1 MKYFIDESSRKP
13 AYIQLY
19 EQLRK
24 DIADGVY
31 PYKTKLPSKR
41 LISAE
46 TGISVITAEHALEL
60 LCDEGYIEARERSG
74 YFVTFQ
80 NGAFFPVGE
89 ESETIPKND
98 YKESRSH
105 SFPFSVISK
114 TMRRVLTKHGELIL
128 EKSPNI
134 GMAEL
139 RNAISRYLL
148 RSRGINALPE
158 QIVIGSGSEYLY
170 GIVTAI
176 LGRDRIYGIE
186 NPSYEKIEK
195 VYRASG
201 VRCELLPLAK
211 NGIKSSALAET
222 SASVLHITP
231 YRSFPSGVTA
241 SLIKRREYL
250 KWASEYDRFIVE
262 DDFESEFTLSKK
274 PEETIFS
281 LSEKENVIYLNTF
294 SKTISP
300 SIRMGYMVLPKS
312 LISAYHEKA
321 GFYSCSVPVFEQYVL
336 AELINSGDFER
347 HINRVRRKIRKE
359 KESKQN
365 IV

>member
-1 MKYFIDESSRKP
+1 
-13 AYIQLY
+13 
-19 EQLRK
+19 
-24 DIADGVY
+24 
-31 PYKTKLPSKR
+31 
-41 LISAE
+41 
-46 TGISVITAEHALEL
+46 
-60 LCDEGYIEARERSG
+60 
-74 YFVTFQ
+74 
-80 NGAFFPVGE
+80 
-89 ESETIPKND
+89 
-98 YKESRSH
+98 
-105 SFPFSVISK
+105 
-114 TMRRVLTKHGELIL
+114 MRRVLTKHGELIL

-148 RSRGINALPE
+148 RSRGINASPE

-365 IV
+365 TV